1 MIATVDTNVLISGIL
16 FGGTPGEIVAAASEG
31 LFTLALSPPI
41 IEELEQVLLRP
52 KFGLNPEA
60 VRILVDDIESAA
72 LIVQPRK
79 SHRVVAEDPDDDAI
93 VDCAVEAHAAY
104 IVSGDAHLTGLGSIA
119 GIDIVTPTEFLQI
132 TESRRR

>member
-16 FGGTPGEIVAAASEG
+16 FGGTPGQIVTAASEG

-72 LIVQPRK
+72 LIVQPRR
-79 SHRVVAEDPDDDAI
+79 SHRVIPEDPDDDAI
-93 VDCAVEAHAAY
+93 VDCAVEAHATY
-104 IVSGDAHLTGLGSIA
+104 IVSGDAHLTDLSLVA
-119 GIDIVTPTEFLQI
+119 GIDVITPTQFLRI
-132 TESRRR
+132 MELGRH